1 MDSAQE
7 LRGARR
13 RAGLTQAQLAAA
25 AGTSQASISA
35 YEAGRKQPSV
45 ATLGRL
51 LEACGARL
59 EVRPPA
65 RQRTRA
71 QLERAGRHLGEVIA
85 LAEALPYRPRRTL
98 DFPRLTP

>member
-1 MDSAQE
+1 MDAARE

-13 RAGLTQAQLAAA
+13 RAGLTQARLAAA

-59 EVRPPA
+59 EVRPPTH
-65 RQRTRA
+65 QRTRA
-71 QLERAGRHLGEVIA
+71 QLERAGRHLSEVVA